1 MRLVLLLCLLS
12 INLLAQDHADSL
24 RSKYVQRFPDKFF
37 VWPVLKQR
45 SLFFDVSP
53 RADRSK
59 VLNYRP
65 NNSFGVGVGFYL
77 FEVAIELTSAIPLNE
92 KNRATYG
99 ESDVRDLQINFLA
112 KNFGGDVYNQNYRGF
127 YVADPNNLV
136 VTDEDFA
143 KRPDIEMVNT
153 GLNGIYIIN
162 HEKFS
167 LRSAYNFSERQLK
180 SGGSFVVT
188 GTLNNVRLR
197 SDSSILGSRYRDF
210 FPVDGAFNE
219 MRYTTL
225 SLAPGYT
232 FSLVYRS
239 FFLNTSLAVGPA
251 HHWIYYKPANR
262 PERYDIAINTF
273 ADIRIAIGYNS
284 QRFFA
289 GMSYVTQSR
298 DIRFDD
304 IRFTSNSSVFKILAG
319 YRFREVGI
327 LKKRAVDL
335 VPLDIGR

>member
-1 MRLVLLLCLLS
+1 MRLVGFLCLLS
-12 INLLAQDHADSL
+12 ISLMAQAQPDSL
-24 RSKYVQRFPDKFF
+24 RSKYVQQFPDKFF
-37 VWPVLKQR
+37 LWPVLKQR
-45 SLFFDVSP
+45 SLFFNVSSRID
-53 RADRSK
+53 RAT

-65 NNSFGVGVGFYL
+65 NNSFGIGMGFYL
-77 FEVAIELTSAIPLNE
+77 FEVAIELTTAIPLNE
-92 KNRATYG
+92 KSRATYG
-99 ESDVRDLQINFLA
+99 ESDVRDLQINFLT
-112 KNFGGDVYNQNYRGF
+112 KNFGGDVYNQNYTGF

-136 VTDEDFA
+136 ATDEDFS

-153 GLNGIYIIN
+153 GLNGIYIFN

-180 SGGSFVVT
+180 SGGSLVVT

-197 SDSSILGSRYRDF
+197 SDSSILGNRYRDF
-210 FPVDGAFNE
+210 FPVDGAFTE
-219 MRYTTL
+219 LRYTTL

-232 FSLVYRS
+232 YSLVYRS
-239 FFLNTSLAVGPA
+239 FFFNTSLAFGPA
-251 HHWIYYKPANR
+251 HHWIYYKPTDR
-262 PERYDIAINTF
+262 PERYDISINTF

-298 DIRFDD
+298 NVRFDD
-304 IRFTSNSSVFKILAG
+304 IRFTNSSTVFKILVG

-335 VPLDIGR
+335 VPLDF